1 MYTYIVGGT
10 VTEFDMGE
18 NGVLSW
24 SPPVP
29 PNGDILYY
37 NVIITRADT
46 GELVI
51 RVEELYVLTIDVSKY
66 GEINMDY
73 NLTVR
78 ADFVIMMFKRQQ
90 MIIYTMTVP
99 GFTAVGTELHL
110 HTWCN
115 QIEGHKVN
123 EVLFSVG

>member
-1 MYTYIVGGT
+1 MFTYIMKRLCDGLCVSLSLMECLLYSSCSVSCLLIRIDYDIMCTVGGT
-10 VTEFDMGE
+10 VREFDVGE

-51 RVEELYVLTIDVSKY
+51 RLEELYVLTIDVSKY

-73 NLTVR
+73 NISVR
-78 ADFVIMMFKRQQ
+78 SLR
-90 MIIYTMTVP
+90 T
-99 GFTAVGTELHL
+99 H
-110 HTWCN
+110 
-115 QIEGHKVN
+115 
-123 EVLFSVG
+123 VL

>member
-1 MYTYIVGGT
+1 M
-10 VTEFDMGE
+10 TEFDVGE
-18 NGVLSW
+18 NGVLCW

-51 RVEELYVLTIDVSKY
+51 RVEELYVLTIDISKY

-73 NLTVR
+73 SVEVFSIHVPEVCNVSCI
-78 ADFVIMMFKRQQ
+78 VISDTSCDIGWWWKLFISCHCSSQC
-90 MIIYTMTVP
+90 
-99 GFTAVGTELHL
+99 LHL
-110 HTWCN
+110 SFSLPAPYY
-115 QIEGHKVN
+115 N
-123 EVLFSVG
+123 E

>member
-1 MYTYIVGGT
+1 MR
-10 VTEFDMGE
+10 EFDVGE

-51 RVEELYVLTIDVSKY
+51 RLEELHDLTIDVSKY
-66 GEINMDY
+66 GEINVDY
-73 NLTVR
+73 NVTVR
-78 ADFVIMMFKRQQ
+78 IHLLFVDIFLRRQV
-90 MIIYTMTVP
+90 IPHNYSYHN
-99 GFTAVGTELHL
+99 FTRVYY
-110 HTWCN
+110 C
-115 QIEGHKVN
+115 
-123 EVLFSVG
+123 

>member
-1 MYTYIVGGT
+1 M
-10 VTEFDMGE
+10 TEFDVGE

-51 RVEELYVLTIDVSKY
+51 RVEELYVLTLDVSKY
-66 GEINMDY
+66 GVINMDY
-73 NLTVR
+73 SVEVFGIHVPEVYNVS
-78 ADFVIMMFKRQQ
+78 FIVITDTSCDIGWWWK
-90 MIIYTMTVP
+90 
-99 GFTAVGTELHL
+99 
-110 HTWCN
+110 
-115 QIEGHKVN
+115 
-123 EVLFSVG
+123 LFISSHSSS

>member
-1 MYTYIVGGT
+1 MR
-10 VTEFDMGE
+10 EFDVGE

-51 RVEELYVLTIDVSKY
+51 RVEELYDLTIDVSDY
-66 GEINMDY
+66 AEINMDY
-73 NLTVR
+73 NISVR
-78 ADFVIMMFKRQQ
+78 SLRTHVMFVGIFKDN
-90 MIIYTMTVP
+90 T
-99 GFTAVGTELHL
+99 
-110 HTWCN
+110 
-115 QIEGHKVN
+115 
-123 EVLFSVG
+123 

>member
-1 MYTYIVGGT
+1 M
-10 VTEFDMGE
+10 TEFDVGE

-51 RVEELYVLTIDVSKY
+51 RVEKLYTTHINLDEYGDIGEKYNITVS
-66 GEINMDY
+66 
-73 NLTVR
+73 
-78 ADFVIMMFKRQQ
+78 
-90 MIIYTMTVP
+90 
-99 GFTAVGTELHL
+99 
-110 HTWCN
+110 
-115 QIEGHKVN
+115 
-123 EVLFSVG
+123 S

>member
-1 MYTYIVGGT
+1 MR
-10 VTEFDMGE
+10 EFDVGE

-37 NVIITRADT
+37 NVIITGADT

-51 RVEELYVLTIDVSKY
+51 RVEELYVLTIDVSDY

-73 NLTVR
+73 NIIVR
-78 ADFVIMMFKRQQ
+78 AHLTFVEINTYRNC
-90 MIIYTMTVP
+90 
-99 GFTAVGTELHL
+99 AR
-110 HTWCN
+110 
-115 QIEGHKVN
+115 VN
-123 EVLFSVG
+123 YS

>member
-1 MYTYIVGGT
+1 MR
-10 VTEFDMGE
+10 EFDVGE

-37 NVIITRADT
+37 NVIITRADS

-51 RVEELYVLTIDVSKY
+51 RVEELYDLTIDVSDY

-73 NLTVR
+73 NISVR
-78 ADFVIMMFKRQQ
+78 SLRNHIMFVGIFAFLKTTHN
-90 MIIYTMTVP
+90 YTSR
-99 GFTAVGTELHL
+99 G
-110 HTWCN
+110 
-115 QIEGHKVN
+115 
-123 EVLFSVG
+123 

>member
-1 MYTYIVGGT
+1 M
-10 VTEFDMGE
+10 TEFDVGE

-51 RVEELYVLTIDVSKY
+51 ES
-66 GEINMDY
+66 
-73 NLTVR
+73 
-78 ADFVIMMFKRQQ
+78 
-90 MIIYTMTVP
+90 
-99 GFTAVGTELHL
+99 
-110 HTWCN
+110 
-115 QIEGHKVN
+115 
-123 EVLFSVG
+123 

>member
-1 MYTYIVGGT
+1 M
-10 VTEFDMGE
+10 TEFDVGE

-51 RVEELYVLTIDVSKY
+51 RVEELYNSTIDVSDY
-66 GEINMDY
+66 GEVNMDY
-73 NLTVR
+73 NVTVR
-78 ADFVIMMFKRQQ
+78 AHHLWRSIHT
-90 MIIYTMTVP
+90 ITVP
-99 GFTAVGTELHL
+99 GFTTVSTRVVSANML
-110 HTWCN
+110 
-115 QIEGHKVN
+115 
-123 EVLFSVG
+123 

>member
-1 MYTYIVGGT
+1 MR
-10 VTEFDMGE
+10 EFDVGE

-51 RVEELYVLTIDVSKY
+51 RVEELYNSTIDVSDY

-73 NLTVR
+73 NISVR
-78 ADFVIMMFKRQQ
+78 NLRTHIMFVGIFAFLKTTHN
-90 MIIYTMTVP
+90 YTCR
-99 GFTAVGTELHL
+99 G
-110 HTWCN
+110 
-115 QIEGHKVN
+115 
-123 EVLFSVG
+123 

>member
-1 MYTYIVGGT
+1 MR
-10 VTEFDMGE
+10 EFDVGE

-29 PNGDILYY
+29 SNGDILYY

-51 RVEELYVLTIDVSKY
+51 RVEELYVLTVDVSIY

-73 NLTVR
+73 NVEVFSIHVPEVYNVSR
-78 ADFVIMMFKRQQ
+78 IVIS
-90 MIIYTMTVP
+90 
-99 GFTAVGTELHL
+99 GTGCDIG
-110 HTWCN
+110 WWW
-115 QIEGHKVN
+115 K
-123 EVLFSVG
+123 LFISSHCSS

>member
-1 MYTYIVGGT
+1 M
-10 VTEFDMGE
+10 TEFDVGE

-51 RVEELYVLTIDVSKY
+51 RLEELYDITIDVSKY

-73 NLTVR
+73 NISVR
-78 ADFVIMMFKRQQ
+78 NLR
-90 MIIYTMTVP
+90 T
-99 GFTAVGTELHL
+99 H
-110 HTWCN
+110 
-115 QIEGHKVN
+115 
-123 EVLFSVG
+123 VLFALLLSSGFIYVTCITYLVCSGALLVVWLT

>member
-1 MYTYIVGGT
+1 M
-10 VTEFDMGE
+10 TEFDVGE

-51 RVEELYVLTIDVSKY
+51 RLEELYVITIDVSKY

-73 NLTVR
+73 NVTVR
-78 ADFVIMMFKRQQ
+78 PQKKRDDSTL
-90 MIIYTMTVP
+90 IIATTTVLE
-99 GFTAVGTELHL
+99 FTT
-110 HTWCN
+110 
-115 QIEGHKVN
+115 
-123 EVLFSVG
+123 FSTRVVSANML

>member
-1 MYTYIVGGT
+1 M
-10 VTEFDMGE
+10 TEFDVGE

-51 RVEELYVLTIDVSKY
+51 RVEELYVLTIDVSDY
-66 GEINMDY
+66 GEINV
-73 NLTVR
+73 TVR
-78 ADFVIMMFKRQQ
+78 AHLTFVEIN
-90 MIIYTMTVP
+90 T
-99 GFTAVGTELHL
+99 
-110 HTWCN
+110 C
-115 QIEGHKVN
+115 HK
-123 EVLFSVG
+123 

>member
-1 MYTYIVGGT
+1 MFVDEYNYRQYHVCAVGGT
-10 VTEFDMGE
+10 VTEFDVGE

-51 RVEELYVLTIDVSKY
+51 RLEELYVLTIDVSDY

-73 NLTVR
+73 NITVR
-78 ADFVIMMFKRQQ
+78 THLLFVDIFARQH
-90 MIIYTMTVP
+90 Y
-99 GFTAVGTELHL
+99 
-110 HTWCN
+110 
-115 QIEGHKVN
+115 
-123 EVLFSVG
+123 S